1 MSALGSRPENPSG
14 RVSYFQAGVLYRRN
28 PSNGVGGGP
37 SHTEG
42 HSSSEKNANCSTYKK
57 IKSSKLR
64 KSGFNRVEH
73 GVNSGFIQ
81 IVTKAHG
88 LVHSQDYQQN

>member
-1 MSALGSRPENPSG
+1 MVLAGG
-14 RVSYFQAGVLYRRN
+14 RRIQKAIPLQK
-28 PSNGVGGGP
+28 
-37 SHTEG
+37 
-42 HSSSEKNANCSTYKK
+42 KNANCSTYKK

-88 LVHSQDYQQN
+88 LVHSQDYQQNYLCYFPQL